1 MSIPRSLGAT
11 SLLCSLAGA
20 MLASSSPSQTP
31 PTWSRTYGG
40 AVDQQGLY
48 DVRAIAGGR
57 LVAVGYTAS
66 FGGPSSW
73 SWLLNLD
80 AATGNVGVQRAST
93 SSFGGYTDGAKVAAD
108 GGALFLGRD
117 VVDFFAKHDGWVM
130 RADPSGNVVW
140 SRRFTGLGN
149 SGRYFLFDA
158 LELNDGSWIA
168 VGATSVIDQPPQ
180 NAWILRL
187 SAQGNVMWQS
197 EYGGGQVE
205 TARSVIRTSDGGFA
219 VAGWS
224 NSSGAGSDDV
234 WVMKIDVN
242 GAIQWQKT
250 YGGFDA
256 DQAEGIVQLN
266 DGGYAVAGYTNSF
279 TASGHSPWV
288 LRLDGAG
295 NPQWSKIVGSQ
306 VWGDLGA
313 ITKTGDGQIVVEG
326 RVAELGFPSNDL
338 WAAKLSAAD
347 GRALWQR
354 AYEGELGDFGTVV
367 LPLENGLVIGGTWG
381 WGFPG
386 ESIWLN
392 RTDRE
397 GRLLGCSIA
406 RKTDFG
412 LLAPRLSVGNGA
424 AVRLAPSAQVVGTGV
439 QIAPSNAVVTDVCR

>member
-11 SLLCSLAGA
+11 ALLCTGALLAPSA
-20 MLASSSPSQTP
+20 LSQTP

-40 AVDQQGLY
+40 PVDQQGLY
-48 DVRAIAGGR
+48 DVRALPGGR
-57 LVAVGYTAS
+57 FVVAGYTAS
-66 FGGPSSW
+66 FNGPTTW

-80 AATGNVGVQRAST
+80 AASGDVGVQRAST
-93 SSFGGYTDGAKVAAD
+93 SAFGGFTDGAKVARD

-117 VVDFFAKHDGWVM
+117 VVDFFDKHDGWVM
-130 RADPSGNVVW
+130 RADAGGNVVW
-140 SRRFTGLGN
+140 SQRFTGLGN
-149 SGRYFLFDA
+149 SGRFFLFDA
-158 LELNDGSWIA
+158 LELPDGSWIA
-168 VGATSVIDQPPQ
+168 VGAASIIDRPPQ
-180 NAWILRL
+180 NAWIVRF
-187 SAQGNVMWQS
+187 SATGAVLWQS

-224 NSSGAGSDDV
+224 SSSGAGSDDV
-234 WVMKIDVN
+234 WVLKIDVN
-242 GAIQWQKT
+242 GAVQWQKT

-256 DQAEGIVQLN
+256 DQAEGIVQLS

-279 TASGHSPWV
+279 TASGHSPFV
-288 LRLDGAG
+288 LRLDAAG
-295 NPQWSKIVGSQ
+295 NLQWSKVVGSG

-313 ITKTGDGQIVVEG
+313 IARTGDGHIVVQG
-326 RVAELGFPSNDL
+326 RVAEIGFPSNDL

-347 GRALWQR
+347 GRSLWQR

-367 LPLENGLVIGGTWG
+367 VPLENGLIIGGTWG

-397 GRLLGCSIA
+397 GRLLGCGVV

-412 LLAPRLSVGNGA
+412 LPAPRVSTGNGA
-424 AVRLAPSAQVVGTGV
+424 AERLAPSAQMVPTGV
-439 QIAPSNAVVTDVCR
+439 QHAPSNAIVTDICR